1 MGRIASI
8 LVVTTLIL
16 GAIFVSTMLYTV
28 DQREQALVLRFGEP
42 VGAVNAWGTP
52 EDPGL
57 HIKKFPWDNVVK
69 FDRRNLML
77 DIPPQEVLASDQERL
92 IVDAFARFR
101 ISDPLQFYKAVT
113 DQRIAKTRLAPFMEA
128 SLRRVLGGVK
138 SNDIVSGHR
147 AELMVAIRDAVN
159 AQANESKLGVEII
172 DVKIR
177 RADLPQQN
185 AEKVYARMQSERQQ
199 AAAKIRA
206 EGEEK
211 ARTVRAEADRTV
223 RVTLAKAREQSSR
236 IKGEGDAKRN
246 DIYAA
251 AYGKDPEFF
260 AFYRSMEAYEKA
272 LKAGK
277 TSMVLSPDSDF
288 FSYFGSQKKK

>member
-1 MGRIASI
+1 MGRFLSLFVVLGVIAAALFAS
-8 LVVTTLIL
+8 
-16 GAIFVSTMLYTV
+16 FWLYSV
-28 DQREQALVLRFGEP
+28 DQREQALILRFGEP
-42 VGAVNAWGTP
+42 VRTVNAWGTK

-57 HIKKFPWDNVVK
+57 HMKKYPWDRVVK

-101 ISDPLQFYKAVT
+101 ISDPLQFFKAVT
-113 DQRIAKTRLAPFMEA
+113 DQRIAKNRLAPFMEA

-147 AELMVAIRDAVN
+147 AELMIAIRDAVN
-159 AQANESKLGVEII
+159 AQASESKLGVEII

-177 RADLPQQN
+177 RADLPKQN

-199 AAAKIRA
+199 AASKIRA
-206 EGEEK
+206 QGEEK
-211 ARTVRAEADRTV
+211 ARTVRAEAARTV
-223 RVTLAKAREQSSR
+223 RVILAKAKEQSSR
-236 IKGEGDAKRN
+236 IRGEGDAKRN
-246 DIYAA
+246 DIYAS
-251 AYGKDPEFF
+251 AYNRDPEFF

-272 LKAGK
+272 LKDGK
-277 TSMVLSPDSDF
+277 TSLVLSPDSDF
-288 FSYFGSQKKK
+288 FSYFGKQKP

>member
-1 MGRIASI
+1 MGRLMI
-8 LVVTTLIL
+8 IL
-16 GAIFVSTMLYTV
+16 GIVIAVLGAAFYSTMLFTV
-28 DQREQALVLRFGEP
+28 DQREQVLILRFGEP
-42 VGAVNAWGTP
+42 VGVVNPWGSK

-57 HIKKFPWDNVVK
+57 HMKTFPWENVVK

-77 DIPPQEVLASDQERL
+77 DIPPQEITASDQERL

-113 DQRIAKTRLAPFMEA
+113 DVRGATARLAPFMEA

-147 AELMVAIRDAVN
+147 AELMIAIRDAVN
-159 AQANESKLGVEII
+159 AQAAESRLGVEII

-177 RADLPQQN
+177 RADLPEQN
-185 AEKVYARMQSERQQ
+185 AEKVYSRMQSERQQ
-199 AAAKIRA
+199 AASLIRA
-206 EGEEK
+206 RGEERARTLRAEA
-211 ARTVRAEADRTV
+211 ARTVRI
-223 RVTLAKAREQSSR
+223 TLAKAREKSSILR
-236 IKGEGDAKRN
+236 GAGDARRN

-251 AYGKDPEFF
+251 AYSKDPEFF
-260 AFYRSMEAYEKA
+260 AFYRSMEAYEKT
-272 LKAGK
+272 LIDGK

-288 FSYFGSQKKK
+288 FGYFDTQKK